1 MGNPHC
7 VVFVPSVDDVDL
19 EKIGPLFEKNEAFPE
34 GTNTEFVEIINRNE
48 VKMSVWE
55 RGAGATLACGT
66 GACALVLAGYIN
78 DKNDKEVKVHLPGG
92 DLDIKVQPEGDE
104 YRIFMTG
111 AADVVF

>member
-19 EKIGPLFEKNEAFPE
+19 EQIGPLFEKNEAFPE

-55 RGAGATLACGT
+55 RGAGPTLACGT